1 LQSAL
6 LSSVNEVIITPWAY
20 APLFLSSAAERVSR
34 SAAGGFHFY
43 NFHIW
48 LAFQNHVFGS
58 DALSP
63 ALLRTH
69 SAYSLCSF
77 TSSSLPVFVFLP
89 PANSASRGALNTQRM
104 VVEKKGGRGYN
115 AIKNSLKRTP
125 FVRVCVCRITCHK
138 INHIQIAFFLDS
150 SPSPSEALSSLLWFW
165 CAWQMRGASCF
176 KCFLCAEGGAKT
188 DFYEI
193 SRPLSQGRCAPCTQH
208 CLEYITDNNLLLG
221 NSIFNDT
228 EWKWC

>member
-1 LQSAL
+1 L
-6 LSSVNEVIITPWAY
+6 LC
-20 APLFLSSAAERVSR
+20 
-34 SAAGGFHFY
+34 
-43 NFHIW
+43 
-48 LAFQNHVFGS
+48 
-58 DALSP
+58 
-63 ALLRTH
+63 TH

-89 PANSASRGALNTQRM
+89 PANSAGRGALNTQLVL
-104 VVEKKGGRGYN
+104 VVVKKRRTGLQR

-125 FVRVCVCRITCHK
+125 RACVCVCRITCHK

-165 CAWQMRGASCF
+165 CARQKCVVRVVLNAFYASREVRKRIF
-176 KCFLCAEGGAKT
+176 MKFS
-188 DFYEI
+188 DR
-193 SRPLSQGRCAPCTQH
+193 SRRADAPPCTQH